1 MEQSEEK
8 AKRRWLLQEKLYTD
22 GIIVDDSASLDDSLM
37 WKEYRQAG
45 RLIGRIIHESEA
57 VEKCARKDGPK
68 INNTI
73 SLVGTRGTGKTSVML
88 SIQNLLKRGN
98 LKDNVRSLFASGDAR
113 DVMDHVS
120 FVNLP
125 YIDASVLKSSED
137 VMSII
142 LARMLRYLYQ
152 LVEPIYKHGS
162 DPFEQEETRSL
173 FRQFETVHQAIM
185 TLNDRHP
192 LQEGESALRR
202 LQGLVSSFTLADS
215 FRKLV
220 DDFLRFAVR
229 HRDCSA
235 GRRAFLVI
243 ALDDVDRYMPGRQD
257 GMQEKNVYTLLG
269 QIDDYLKIPGIIVLM
284 TYDEELLKHN
294 CCCHM
299 AERFRLGADSE
310 MVAAQAEQY
319 LTKIAPNQQRIY
331 MPNLGWEDR
340 PDATRLRIV
349 LDRER
354 PLFPACQSQ
363 TLSAKELTFYY
374 LAENYGCFFDALGKK
389 RHFFEE
395 LNLRRL
401 TELVLALSLNPQ
413 EREEDGGYSKL
424 MSYIYN
430 PFKNFFLT
438 GEEVHLFD
446 SWLEKPID
454 RRSRDILDYIRSRY
468 GRFLR
473 LRNQVN
479 DWGYSYGE
487 LLFHLYHATRETE
500 EDDET
505 RTIFSKGMVKC
516 ILASYSIVLSHLVR
530 EGNRDMVKRVLGT
543 SVGGHWSN
551 EILPTLFISRQE
563 LVSRERQKEMLQIR
577 LTPIGVNNPQLDRDK
592 GMNPPAQTL
601 AGALNIK
608 GSLKSVFRVAVGKLS
623 RGNTEGISV
632 KDFIPAVELLGMFFT
647 SIQSEGKPRDYALTY
662 DSDRD
667 ILSTEA
673 DSGCFN
679 ILNFVVNAYDWEA
692 YFNDLHPSLT
702 EVLCKYNFVDNPVP
716 YSKEAP
722 RHKMSQE
729 EALALLSRYSL
740 KTRYRTWARKWGSC
754 ALPFQHFDIMY
765 NIMKRQRDDRPHG
778 LKAEAEPMDFL
789 GCCGTVYENF
799 RVALRDQDQFFKKGL
814 TSKQANFE
822 GVFLNCPF
830 IDRIRSE
837 KDPATQLLEGWMT
850 QVVSNI
856 ASREAIVG
864 RILEN

>member
-1 MEQSEEK
+1 MERPEEK
-8 AKRRWLLQEKLYTD
+8 TRKRWLLQEKLYTD
-22 GIIVDDSASLDDSLM
+22 GIIVDDSGSLDDSLM
-37 WKEYRQAG
+37 WREYRQAG

-57 VEKCARKDGPK
+57 AEKRTRAGGPK

-88 SIQNLLKRGN
+88 SIQNFLERDN
-98 LKDNVRSLFASGDAR
+98 LKDNVRSLFASGDTQ
-113 DVMDHVS
+113 DVPDHVS

-142 LARMLRYLYQ
+142 LARMLRYLCQMIEPAYQ
-152 LVEPIYKHGS
+152 HGS

-173 FRQFETVHQAIM
+173 FRQFESVHQAIM

-202 LQGLVSSFTLADS
+202 LQSLVSSFTLADS
-215 FRKLV
+215 FRELV
-220 DDFLRFAVR
+220 DSFLHFAVR
-229 HRDCSA
+229 HRDCSV
-235 GRRAFLVI
+235 GQRAFLVI
-243 ALDDVDRYMPGRQD
+243 ALDDVDRYMPDHQD
-257 GMQEKNVYTLLG
+257 GMQEKNAYTLLG

-294 CCCHM
+294 CRCHM
-299 AERFRLGADSE
+299 AEKFQLGADSE
-310 MVAAQAEQY
+310 MAAAQAEQY
-319 LTKIAPNQQRIY
+319 LTKIAPNRQRIY

-354 PLFPACQSQ
+354 PLLPACQSE
-363 TLSAKELTFYY
+363 TLPAKELVFYY
-374 LAENYGCFFDALGKK
+374 LAENYGCFFDAKGKK

-401 TELVLALSLNPQ
+401 TDLVLALSLNPQ
-413 EREEDGGYSKL
+413 EKEEDGGYSRL
-424 MSYIYN
+424 MGYIYN

-454 RRSRDILDYIRSRY
+454 RRSRDIVDYIRSRY
-468 GRFLR
+468 SNNRR
-473 LRNQVN
+473 PESQVN

-487 LLFHLYHATRETE
+487 LLFHLYQATREKG
-500 EDDET
+500 ED
-505 RTIFSKGMVKC
+505 RTQPILSKGMVKC

-530 EGNRDMVKRVLGT
+530 EENEENHALVKRVLGT
-543 SVGGHWSN
+543 SLGGHWSN

-563 LVSRERQKEMLQIR
+563 SADREQQQD
-577 LTPIGVNNPQLDRDK
+577 TDQVHVQLSLNSVYRNRNK
-592 GMNPPAQTL
+592 GMNPPVQTL

-608 GSLKSVFRVAVGKLS
+608 GSLKSVFRIAVGKP
-623 RGNTEGISV
+623 RAERV
-632 KDFIPAVELLGMFFT
+632 PAQAFIPAVELLGMFFT
-647 SIQSEGKPRDYALTY
+647 SIQSEGKPQSFALTY
-662 DSDRD
+662 DPDRD

-673 DSGCFN
+673 DSACFN

-692 YFNDLHPSLT
+692 YFDGLHSSLKN
-702 EVLCKYNFVDNPVP
+702 VLGKY
-716 YSKEAP
+716 YSDGDQALWRMAGSELPQKDV
-722 RHKMSQE
+722 
-729 EALALLSRYSL
+729 EALLKRYSMRV
-740 KTRYRTWARKWGSC
+740 KYKRWAQTGGAC
-754 ALPFQHFDIMY
+754 ALPFQHFDMMY

-778 LKAEAEPMDFL
+778 LKAEAGPGDFL
-789 GCCGTVYENF
+789 NCCRTVYENF
-799 RVALRDQDQFFKKGL
+799 RAALREQDQFFEKGL
-814 TSKQANFE
+814 AQGRANFE
-822 GVFLNCPF
+822 DAFWKCPF
-830 IDRIRSE
+830 IERIR
-837 KDPATQLLEGWMT
+837 KKDDPATQLLEGWMA
-850 QVVSNI
+850 QVVGNM

-864 RILEN
+864 HVLEN